1 MMNGFGTGMGFGGGI
16 GMLLGLV
23 VAVLAI
29 AALIKYLRTYEPL
42 VQDARPTSN
51 PMGLMVVPS
60 ICYVFAPLDSPY

>member
-29 AALIKYLRTYEPL
+29 GF
-42 VQDARPTSN
+42 RPCPFIYQWTQETGEN
-51 PMGLMVVPS
+51 L
-60 ICYVFAPLDSPY
+60 